1 MTAGLTYEQT
11 AGRTRRKAR
20 LLAACALTSGTVL
33 GGGVAYAHWTTSGS
47 ATGSASTGTTVALT
61 TSAATPSGTALV
73 PGGTAPLVVT
83 VTNPN
88 AGSVLV
94 TSVQLDTTRPV
105 LVSGAVGTCTSPP
118 LTVSA
123 ATSLTVAGGATTTLT
138 VPNAVTL
145 GATAASGCQGATFTL
160 PVTLSGRTS

>member
-20 LLAACALTSGTVL
+20 LLAACALTSATVL

-61 TSAATPSGTALV
+61 TSAATPSGTLV

-88 AGSVLV
+88 PGPVTI
-94 TSVQLDTTRPV
+94 TSVQLDTTRSV
-105 LVSGAVGTCTSPP
+105 VVSGAVGTCTSPP

-138 VPNAVTL
+138 VPNAVAL
-145 GATAASGCQGATFTL
+145 GTTAASGCQGATFTL